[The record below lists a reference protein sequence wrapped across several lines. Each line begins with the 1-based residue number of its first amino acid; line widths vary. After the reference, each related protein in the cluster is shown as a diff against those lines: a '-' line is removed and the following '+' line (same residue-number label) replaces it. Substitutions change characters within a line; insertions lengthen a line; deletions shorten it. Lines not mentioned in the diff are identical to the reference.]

1 MIPNIVRGSDPAGLV
16 RYLFGKGRRNEH
28 TDQHLVCASGDMF
41 PSFDMDGK
49 PAASYAEIG
58 RRFDRRYRVRE
69 RKDDPFPPDM
79 RGKNN
84 PEREHGRKRVW
95 HCSLAIKA
103 GHGILTD
110 QEWEA
115 VIRDY
120 LTRMNII
127 DGDDDQGVTWLA
139 VRHGLSANGNDHVH
153 IMVQLA
159 ADDGWINPY
168 HDRINAQKS
177 CRRMEKTRPELV
189 ELARSDTGTR
199 VSWQYGQ
206 WRQWAEWK
214 ARNEY
219 GDDEGWDA
227 LDGNDALRRLLG
239 TGEDR
244 KASQGHGIPT
254 ALMYLSDDDA
264 PAVADLETTWYD
276 ARRNNPNRSAEW
288 RLYYRDCEPIRMAR
302 PGDLMCFG
310 MLRDNRLLI
319 IIAQHDSTAEAQA
332 KWLFGI
338 DDEQE
343 GAFRFHDNTERE
355 LDAFGA
361 QIFEALGIN
370 VEVRDDTYL
379 PEMIGRWGYRFPSNE
394 EFAAFSQS
402 SLTDVDPTHDDP
414 DDVVIEYYDRSY
426 LLFKLYERAVI
437 QHDYDAAPF
446 VSDGVIDVD
455 SFTSFYTSV
464 RNRRMSRA
472 GKVLE
477 IHIAHILDARGI
489 EYEAQAKT
497 ENGKKPDFLFPSQA
511 AYEDPAFPEEQ
522 LRMLASKTSIK
533 DRFRQVADEAN
544 RIRDK
549 HLFTLTPGDV
559 THPKLAQ
566 LDELHIHLVMPKVV
580 KESYDDLIQG
590 ETMTFSRFIEEIQG
604 LQADRPQSLTLL

>member
-1 MIPNIVRGSDPAGLV
+1 MGLFTVGLRDDDFEPAYNDV
-16 RYLFGKGRRNEH
+16 
-28 TDQHLVCASGDMF
+28 
-41 PSFDMDGK
+41 P
-49 PAASYAEIG
+49 
-58 RRFDRRYRVRE
+58 DRR
-69 RKDDPFPPDM
+69 D
-79 RGKNN
+79 G
-84 PEREHGRKRVW
+84 GR
-95 HCSLAIKA
+95 
-103 GHGILTD
+103 
-110 QEWEA
+110 
-115 VIRDY
+115 
-120 LTRMNII
+120 
-127 DGDDDQGVTWLA
+127 
-139 VRHGLSANGNDHVH
+139 
-153 IMVQLA
+153 
-159 ADDGWINPY
+159 INPY

-254 ALMYLSDDDA
+254 ALMYLGDDDA
-264 PAVADLETTWYD
+264 PVVADLETTWYD
-276 ARRNNPNRSAEW
+276 ARRNKPNRSAEW
-288 RLYYRDCEPIRMAR
+288 RLYYAACEPIRMAR

-319 IIAQHDSTAEAQA
+319 VIAQHDSTAEAQA

-511 AYEDPAFPEEQ
+511 AYEDPTFPETQ

-590 ETMTFSRFIEEIQG
+590 ETMTFSRFIEEVQG
-604 LQADRPQSLTLL
+604 LQAGRPQSLTLL

>member
-16 RYLFGKGRRNEH
+16 RYLLGKGRRNEH

-103 GHGILTD
+103 GQGILTD

-244 KASQGHGIPT
+244 RASQGHGIPT

-288 RLYYRDCEPIRMAR
+288 RLYYKDCEPIRMAR

-394 EFAAFSQS
+394 EFASFSQS
-402 SLTDVDPTHDDP
+402 SLTDVDPAHDDP

-489 EYEAQAKT
+489 EYEAQART

-590 ETMTFSRFIEEIQG
+590 ETMTFSRFIEEVQG
-604 LQADRPQSLTLL
+604 LQAGRPQSLTLL

>member
-1 MIPNIVRGSDPAGLV
+1 MGLFTVGLRDDDFEPAYNDV
-16 RYLFGKGRRNEH
+16 
-28 TDQHLVCASGDMF
+28 
-41 PSFDMDGK
+41 P
-49 PAASYAEIG
+49 
-58 RRFDRRYRVRE
+58 DRR
-69 RKDDPFPPDM
+69 D
-79 RGKNN
+79 G
-84 PEREHGRKRVW
+84 GR
-95 HCSLAIKA
+95 
-103 GHGILTD
+103 
-110 QEWEA
+110 
-115 VIRDY
+115 
-120 LTRMNII
+120 
-127 DGDDDQGVTWLA
+127 
-139 VRHGLSANGNDHVH
+139 
-153 IMVQLA
+153 
-159 ADDGWINPY
+159 INPY

-254 ALMYLSDDDA
+254 ALMYLGDDDA
-264 PAVADLETTWYD
+264 PVVADLETTWYD

-288 RLYYRDCEPIRMAR
+288 RLYYKDCEPIRMAR

-394 EFAAFSQS
+394 EFASFSQS
-402 SLTDVDPTHDDP
+402 SLTDVDPAHDDP

-446 VSDGVIDVD
+446 VSDGIIDVD

-489 EYEAQAKT
+489 EYEAQART

-511 AYEDPAFPEEQ
+511 AYEDPTFPETQ

-590 ETMTFSRFIEEIQG
+590 ETMTFSRFIEEVQG
-604 LQADRPQSLTLL
+604 LQAGRPQSLTLL

>member
-177 CRRMEKTRPELV
+177 CRRMEKSRPELV

-254 ALMYLSDDDA
+254 ALMYLGDDDA
-264 PAVADLETTWYD
+264 PVVADLETTWYD
-276 ARRNNPNRSAEW
+276 ARRNKPNRSAEW
-288 RLYYRDCEPIRMAR
+288 RLYYAACEPIRMAR

-319 IIAQHDSTAEAQA
+319 VITQHDSTAEAQA

-370 VEVRDDTYL
+370 VEVRDDTHL

-394 EFAAFSQS
+394 EFASFSQS
-402 SLTDVDPTHDDP
+402 SLTDVDPAHDDP

-446 VSDGVIDVD
+446 VSDGIIDVD

-489 EYEAQAKT
+489 EYEAQART

-511 AYEDPAFPEEQ
+511 AYEDPTFPETQ

-590 ETMTFSRFIEEIQG
+590 ETMTFSRFIEEVQG
-604 LQADRPQSLTLL
+604 LQAGRPQSLTLL

>member
-103 GHGILTD
+103 GQGILTD

-159 ADDGWINPY
+159 ADDGWINPF

-219 GDDEGWDA
+219 GDD
-227 LDGNDALRRLLG
+227 
-239 TGEDR
+239 
-244 KASQGHGIPT
+244 
-254 ALMYLSDDDA
+254 
-264 PAVADLETTWYD
+264 
-276 ARRNNPNRSAEW
+276 
-288 RLYYRDCEPIRMAR
+288 
-302 PGDLMCFG
+302 
-310 MLRDNRLLI
+310 
-319 IIAQHDSTAEAQA
+319 
-332 KWLFGI
+332 
-338 DDEQE
+338 
-343 GAFRFHDNTERE
+343 
-355 LDAFGA
+355 
-361 QIFEALGIN
+361 
-370 VEVRDDTYL
+370 
-379 PEMIGRWGYRFPSNE
+379 
-394 EFAAFSQS
+394 
-402 SLTDVDPTHDDP
+402 
-414 DDVVIEYYDRSY
+414 
-426 LLFKLYERAVI
+426 
-437 QHDYDAAPF
+437 
-446 VSDGVIDVD
+446 
-455 SFTSFYTSV
+455 
-464 RNRRMSRA
+464 
-472 GKVLE
+472 
-477 IHIAHILDARGI
+477 
-489 EYEAQAKT
+489 
-497 ENGKKPDFLFPSQA
+497 
-511 AYEDPAFPEEQ
+511 
-522 LRMLASKTSIK
+522 
-533 DRFRQVADEAN
+533 
-544 RIRDK
+544 
-549 HLFTLTPGDV
+549 
-559 THPKLAQ
+559 
-566 LDELHIHLVMPKVV
+566 
-580 KESYDDLIQG
+580 
-590 ETMTFSRFIEEIQG
+590 
-604 LQADRPQSLTLL
+604 

>member
-177 CRRMEKTRPELV
+177 CRRMEKSRPELV

-227 LDGNDALRRLLG
+227 LDGNERSRLVTAVAASRCHANTSPESWRRAPRHRAARTSSYAACAG
-239 TGEDR
+239 
-244 KASQGHGIPT
+244 KAS
-254 ALMYLSDDDA
+254 
-264 PAVADLETTWYD
+264 
-276 ARRNNPNRSAEW
+276 
-288 RLYYRDCEPIRMAR
+288 
-302 PGDLMCFG
+302 
-310 MLRDNRLLI
+310 
-319 IIAQHDSTAEAQA
+319 
-332 KWLFGI
+332 
-338 DDEQE
+338 
-343 GAFRFHDNTERE
+343 
-355 LDAFGA
+355 
-361 QIFEALGIN
+361 
-370 VEVRDDTYL
+370 
-379 PEMIGRWGYRFPSNE
+379 PS
-394 EFAAFSQS
+394 
-402 SLTDVDPTHDDP
+402 
-414 DDVVIEYYDRSY
+414 
-426 LLFKLYERAVI
+426 
-437 QHDYDAAPF
+437 
-446 VSDGVIDVD
+446 
-455 SFTSFYTSV
+455 
-464 RNRRMSRA
+464 
-472 GKVLE
+472 
-477 IHIAHILDARGI
+477 
-489 EYEAQAKT
+489 
-497 ENGKKPDFLFPSQA
+497 
-511 AYEDPAFPEEQ
+511 
-522 LRMLASKTSIK
+522 
-533 DRFRQVADEAN
+533 
-544 RIRDK
+544 
-549 HLFTLTPGDV
+549 TPGCAREP
-559 THPKLAQ
+559 PKTRSPTPARW
-566 LDELHIHLVMPKVV
+566 
-580 KESYDDLIQG
+580 SATG
-590 ETMTFSRFIEEIQG
+590 SRG
-604 LQADRPQSLTLL
+604 AARTGGRNGSTPSSSATTCD